1 MLVGA
6 RVIKRRAVESPMSEH
21 SYSSYLEIDKLLSAQ
36 RSMTDS
42 DDELLFIVIHQA
54 HELWF
59 KLAIHELGCA
69 IDALHRERPSN
80 SDCIIAFKRLS
91 RVSEIQRVLIASWDV
106 LTTLTPDEFHV
117 FRLTVGQHGAS
128 GFQSLQYRVLEFKLG
143 LKYRTVIFEK
153 PVDGGYQTV
162 EFDVFSNARTDEDRQ
177 VLESALNRP
186 SIYDAVIH
194 YISKHLPM
202 FGIAEALATGYAE
215 PYRKKLP
222 VFNAWRYVYQNREN
236 EPELYQLGEK
246 LVDLEDAFRRWRF
259 AHVATVSRVI
269 GNSTGTGGSTG
280 LRYLRQAANKLLD
293 DPMYPEL
300 WDVRNAMFSPTE
312 FDLKGAGY

>member
-1 MLVGA
+1 MTT
-6 RVIKRRAVESPMSEH
+6 H

-128 GFQSLQYRVLEFKLG
+128 GFQSIQYRVLEFKLG
-143 LKYRTVIFEK
+143 LKYRTVFFDK
-153 PVDGGYQTV
+153 PVAGGHQTV
-162 EFDVFSNARTDEDRQ
+162 EFDIFSNARTDEDRQ
-177 VLESALNRP
+177 ALEGALNRP

-202 FGIAEALATGYAE
+202 FGIRETLPGECAE

-300 WDVRNAMFSPTE
+300 WDLRNAMFSPTE

>member
-1 MLVGA
+1 VG
-6 RVIKRRAVESPMSEH
+6 VEEPMSEH
-21 SYSSYLEIDKLLSAQ
+21 TYASYLEIDKLLSAQ
-36 RSMTDS
+36 RSMTQS

-59 KLAIHELGCA
+59 KLAIHELSCA
-69 IDALHRERPSN
+69 IAALLRDRPSN
-80 SDCIIAFKRLS
+80 SDCVIAFKRLS
-91 RVSEIQRVLIASWDV
+91 RVSEIQRVLIASWGV

-117 FRLTVGQHGAS
+117 FRLTVGQNGAS
-128 GFQSLQYRVLEFKLG
+128 GFQSIQYRVLEFKLG
-143 LKYRTVIFEK
+143 LKYHTVRFEK
-153 PVDGGYQTV
+153 PVDGGLQTV
-162 EFDVFSNARTDEDRQ
+162 EFDVFSNARGGEDRQ
-177 VLESALNRP
+177 ALDDALNRP

-194 YISKHLPM
+194 YMSKRLPM
-202 FGIAEALATGYAE
+202 FGIRESTATEYTK

-222 VFNAWRYVYQNREN
+222 VFNAWRYVYQNRAN

-269 GNSTGTGGSTG
+269 GSSTGTGGSIG
-280 LRYLRQAANKLLD
+280 LRYLRQAADKLFD
-293 DPMYPEL
+293 DPIYPEL

-312 FDLKGAGY
+312 FDLESAGY

>member
-1 MLVGA
+1 
-6 RVIKRRAVESPMSEH
+6 MSTH
-21 SYSSYLEIDKLLSAQ
+21 TYSSYLEIDKLLSSQ
-36 RSMTDS
+36 RLMTDS

-69 IDALHRERPSN
+69 IAALHRDRPSN

-91 RVSEIQRVLIASWDV
+91 RVSEIQRVLIASWGV

-117 FRLTVGQHGAS
+117 FRLTVGQNGAS
-128 GFQSLQYRVLEFKLG
+128 GFQSIQYRILEFRLG
-143 LKYRTVIFEK
+143 LKYRTVQFEH
-153 PVDGGYQTV
+153 PTDGGYQSV
-162 EFDVFSNARTDEDRQ
+162 QFEVSANARTDQDKQ
-177 VLESALNRP
+177 ALEVALNGP
-186 SIYDAVIH
+186 SIYDAVIY

-202 FGIAEALATGYAE
+202 FDIEEPLAAEYAA

-259 AHVATVSRVI
+259 AHLVTVSRVI

-312 FDLKGAGY
+312 FDLRNAGY

>member
-1 MLVGA
+1 
-6 RVIKRRAVESPMSEH
+6 MSTH
-21 SYSSYLEIDKLLSAQ
+21 TYSSYLEIDKLLSAQ

-59 KLAIHELGCA
+59 KLAIHELSCA
-69 IDALHRERPSN
+69 IDALQRERPSN
-80 SDCIIAFKRLS
+80 GDCIIAFKRLS
-91 RVSEIQRVLIASWDV
+91 RVSEIQRVLIASWGV

-117 FRLTVGQHGAS
+117 FRLTVGQNGAS
-128 GFQSLQYRVLEFKLG
+128 GFQSIQYRVLEFKLG
-143 LKYRTVIFEK
+143 LKYRSVHFEK

-162 EFDVFSNARTDEDRQ
+162 EIDVFANAPTDQDRK
-177 VLESALNRP
+177 VLENALHQP
-186 SIYDAVIH
+186 SIYDAVN
-194 YISKHLPM
+194 YFISKHLPM
-202 FGIAEALATGYAE
+202 FGVQQPPPTEYAGA
-215 PYRKKLP
+215 YRKKLP

-280 LRYLRQAANKLLD
+280 IRYLRQAADKLFD
-293 DPMYPEL
+293 DPIYPEL
-300 WDVRNAMFSPTE
+300 WDVRNAMFSPAE
-312 FDLKGAGY
+312 FDLENAGYQP